1 MAAIRVRNRGRYL
14 VRLAAYAGDGAART
28 IREYCR
34 RILTLI
40 EDHPVTKRIRG
51 DRAQLAGLFRA
62 ARAFE
67 VQKKIQAVFHERPS
81 HGGAEDVADE
91 FRCYVGFALRQLS
104 SLHEIIIGTG
114 IGVAVVF
121 VSRAMKII
129 GSALGNEGH
138 LRSGGASLVGI
149 VVRCR
154 YAKLLYRVQRDRQH
168 GLKGVTAR
176 VVYWQSVQS
185 DVALVAARTIDR
197 AISGVNIHINVRA
210 VSGI

>member
-14 VRLAAYAGDGAART
+14 VRLAAYAGYGASRT

-114 IGVAVVF
+114 IGVAVAF
-121 VSRAMKII
+121 VTRAMKII
-129 GSALGNEGH
+129 GSALGNDGH
-138 LRSGGASLVGI
+138 LPSGEPSLRGLSVG
-149 VVRCR
+149 VR
-154 YAKLLYRVQRDRQH
+154 YATLRDR
-168 GLKGVTAR
+168 AR
-176 VVYWQSVQS
+176 
-185 DVALVAARTIDR
+185 
-197 AISGVNIHINVRA
+197 
-210 VSGI
+210 